1 MVCSLWFVDVKV
13 PRSAYILNFL
23 IDKQPNKQETTLKE
37 RQQQQTINNKLQT
50 FI

>member
-1 MVCSLWFVDVKV
+1 MVCSLWFVVVKV
-13 PRSAYILNFL
+13 PRSAYLLNFL

-37 RQQQQTINNKLQT
+37 RQQPQTINNKVQT